1 VADDGMT
8 DGWQDYLSRE
18 RGRQVAD
25 LRWHWDQ
32 SYEITWN
39 GKFRA
44 KRLDDGAVL
53 EADTAAELRE
63 LMICDYS
70 ERRVRRPRM

>member
-1 VADDGMT
+1 MDDGIT
-8 DGWQDYLSRE
+8 NGCQDYLSRE

-25 LRWHWDQ
+25 LRWHWDE

-44 KRLDDGAVL
+44 KRLDGAVL
-53 EADTAAELRE
+53 EADTAAELQE

>member
-1 VADDGMT
+1 VKDGMT
-8 DGWQDYLSRE
+8 DGRKDYLSRGH
-18 RGRQVAD
+18 GRQVAD
-25 LRWHWDQ
+25 LRWHWDA

-44 KRLDDGAVL
+44 KRLRDGAEL

-63 LMICDYS
+63 LMICDHS
-70 ERRVRRPRM
+70 EHRVRRPRM